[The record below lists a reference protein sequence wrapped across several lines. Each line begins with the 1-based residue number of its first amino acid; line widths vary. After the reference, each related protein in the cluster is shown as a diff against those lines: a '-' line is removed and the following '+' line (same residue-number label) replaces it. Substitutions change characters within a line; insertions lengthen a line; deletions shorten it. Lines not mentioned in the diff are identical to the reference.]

1 MTMRLFTTPA
11 SPWVRRCVVSTIE
24 LGLDDRVERIPTT
37 WPHTWAT
44 QTTEYTPEFIAAT
57 PVARIPALVTDD
69 GLQLTDSHAI
79 CDYFNAE
86 LGGYRLLP
94 AKGRERWELMSI
106 ISITSGLLEAQIA
119 RRAELL
125 RKPPERSEDFIRKM
139 HDREHRCYRAIEP
152 LLGAFRQDVDL
163 AQITLACACSYHDF
177 RFKEDW
183 RGPNPRMARWFERF
197 IQRPSM
203 QVTMPSETPQ

>member
-1 MTMRLFTTPA
+1 MKLFTTPA
-11 SPWVRRCVVSTIE
+11 SPWVRRCVVSISE
-24 LGLDDRVERIPTT
+24 LGLDNRVERIPTK

-44 QTTEYTPEFIAAT
+44 QTTEYAPEFAAAT

-69 GLQLTDSHAI
+69 GIRLVESHAI
-79 CDYFNAE
+79 CDYLNAE

-94 AKGRERWELMSI
+94 QSGRKRWELMSV
-106 ISITSGLLEAQIA
+106 ISITSGALEAQIS

-125 RKPPERSEDFIRKM
+125 RQPPVRSEDFIRKM
-139 HDREHRCYRAIEP
+139 HDREHRCYDALEQMTD
-152 LLGAFRQDVDL
+152 AFTADVDL
-163 AQITLACACSYHDF
+163 AQITLACALSYHDF

-183 RGPNPRMARWFERF
+183 RSGKPKLTQWFERF

-203 QVTMPSETPQ
+203 QATMPTETPQH